1 MRTLAC
7 GFALLVL
14 VNVPAASQALD
25 AGVSV
30 GVVKLTDARSEQALS
45 GVLEYQVGSF
55 SVYAMPAA
63 LHVST
68 TTTTSKGGT
77 VSTSSSGVGDLPVIA
92 AASHTFPTP
101 GAPTLGAALLVVLP
115 TGNASCGLGNGQT
128 AAGVDLGAGLSPGR
142 AHLSADVSRSVSG
155 VSSQSTLNAP
165 KATTLRFEA
174 GYDPAPRWTWTA
186 SLGVDVGTADSTQA
200 LSRVIGVGVSHTLAG
215 ALMVTADGSH
225 GLTSGSPKWVLSVGF
240 GTAYGGNSPVAPTTP
255 LRRIRTTFSTGGST
269 CR

>member
-7 GFALLVL
+7 GLALLVL
-14 VNVPAASQALD
+14 VASRAPAQALD
-25 AGVSV
+25 ASVSV
-30 GVVKLTDARSEQALS
+30 GVVKVTDARSEQALT
-45 GVLEYQVGSF
+45 GILEYQAGWF
-55 SVYAMPAA
+55 SLYAMPAV

-68 TTTTSKGGT
+68 TTTTTRGST
-77 VSTSSSGVGDLPVIA
+77 STSSSGVGDLPLVA
-92 AASHTFPTP
+92 AATYTAPTP

-128 AAGVDLGAGLSPGR
+128 AAGVDLGAALSPGR

-174 GYDPAPRWTWTA
+174 GYDAAPRWTWTA
-186 SLGVDVGTADSTQA
+186 SLGVDVGTPDST
-200 LSRVIGVGVSHTLAG
+200 LSRVISVGVSHTLAG
-215 ALMVTADGSH
+215 PLMLVVDGSH
-225 GLTSGSPKWVLSVGF
+225 GLTSNSPQWVLSVGL
-240 GTAYGGNSPVAPTTP
+240 GTAYGGSSPVTPTTP
-255 LRRIRTTFSTGGST
+255 LRRIRTTFSSSGTST